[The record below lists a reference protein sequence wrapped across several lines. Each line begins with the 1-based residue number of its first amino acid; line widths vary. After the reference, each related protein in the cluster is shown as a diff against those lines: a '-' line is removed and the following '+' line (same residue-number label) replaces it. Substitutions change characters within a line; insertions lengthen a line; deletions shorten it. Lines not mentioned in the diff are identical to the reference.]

1 MKERR
6 PRAQKGLRSNPALP
20 LFNYVAFFSL
30 GGLNRRQTLM
40 APIAP
45 KKSNFFARRNYDQ
58 AAPREPH
65 QATLIQDQSAEV
77 AADALLALT
86 KQAIARIGQVDDSE
100 PALRALWASLV
111 EIKRLRAGDPGIR
124 MAAQDVY
131 EAAAAIAIHSR
142 LGTSVVEMRRW
153 RLLQQAD
160 SRLRRRLQDGANGS
174 GGLG

>member
-1 MKERR
+1 
-6 PRAQKGLRSNPALP
+6 
-20 LFNYVAFFSL
+20 
-30 GGLNRRQTLM
+30 M

-45 KKSNFFARRNYDQ
+45 KKSNFFARRNYDV

-65 QATLIQDQSAEV
+65 QATLIQDQSADV

-86 KQAIARIGQVDDSE
+86 KQAIARIGQVDDGE

-142 LGTSVVEMRRW
+142 PGTSVVEMRRW